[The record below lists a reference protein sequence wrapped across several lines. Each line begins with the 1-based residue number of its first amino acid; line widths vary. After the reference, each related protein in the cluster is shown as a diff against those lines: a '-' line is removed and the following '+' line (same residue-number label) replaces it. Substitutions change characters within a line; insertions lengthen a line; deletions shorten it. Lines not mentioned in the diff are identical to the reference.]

1 MVEAGKR
8 GYSAMTNAAA
18 AESCV
23 ANVRDPPPR
32 KRKPIAMLSAM
43 WLP

>member
-1 MVEAGKR
+1 MVEEESR

-18 AESCV
+18 AASWV
-23 ANVRDPPPR
+23 ANVREPPPR
-32 KRKPIAMLSAM
+32 KRKPIAILSAM